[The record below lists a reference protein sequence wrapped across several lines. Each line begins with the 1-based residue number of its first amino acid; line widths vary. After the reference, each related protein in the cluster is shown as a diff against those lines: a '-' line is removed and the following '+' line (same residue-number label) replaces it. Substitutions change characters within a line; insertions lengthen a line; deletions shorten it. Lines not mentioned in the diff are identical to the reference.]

1 MTTENLIV
9 FTQTDF
15 PDDNEI
21 QSRVHIRVQ
30 QVRGRRCLTTIQGLA
45 DDLDLKRIVKF
56 AKKMFNTNGTVVYG
70 DKLGDI
76 ISLQG
81 DQRKNMY
88 RFLTEFNII
97 PKTQITQHGF

>member
-1 MTTENLIV
+1 
-9 FTQTDF
+9 
-15 PDDNEI
+15 
-21 QSRVHIRVQ
+21 
-30 QVRGRRCLTTIQGLA
+30 
-45 DDLDLKRIVKF
+45 
-56 AKKMFNTNGTVVYG
+56 MFNTNGTVVCG